1 MALSNLLMRDCV
13 IMKKGDTVTC
23 IADEALLSAG
33 WKGGVSLSFA
43 DALSVDG
50 KMVPVVTVAD
60 GIHAGPIAM
69 WGSDEPE
76 DTQISYT
83 GQYKRYR
90 YVQCSY
96 GNQIFLTRNFETVS
110 YFQRTGFSALVDK
123 HGGSHPVLNASNFTL
138 DYKAGQRL
146 YISERGY
153 FTNER
158 ICEDSIQICAVF
170 SPPSAENSNFLGIAN
185 IF

>member
-23 IADEALLSAG
+23 IADESLLGAG
-33 WKGGVSLSFA
+33 WKDGVALTFA
-43 DALSVDG
+43 EAIAVDG
-50 KMVPVVTVAD
+50 KMIPVVTLPD
-60 GIHAGPIAM
+60 GIHQGPIAM

-90 YVQCSY
+90 YVQCTY

-110 YFQRTGFSALVDK
+110 FFQRTGLSNLTDK
-123 HGGSHPVLNASNFTL
+123 YGNSHAVINASNFTL
-138 DYKAGQRL
+138 EYKAGLPL

-153 FTNER
+153 FTTEKICNE
-158 ICEDSIQICAVF
+158 SIQWFTVF
-170 SPPSAENSNFLGIAN
+170 SSPSSVNSNFLGAAN
-185 IF
+185 IA